1 MKLDITE
8 ARSRF
13 AVAPVARL
21 ATADA
26 DGTPHVVPVTFTLSD
41 DRIFFAID
49 YKPKSTWN
57 LRRLRNIRENPKV
70 ALLVDHFDSDW
81 TRLWWTRADGHA
93 EIQETGDE
101 RLQGLELLEKKYE
114 QYVKDPPAGPVV
126 IIHVDHWSGWAFS
139 E

>member
-1 MKLDITE
+1 MKLDSTE

-13 AVAPVARL
+13 AVALVARL

-26 DGTPHVVPVTFTLSD
+26 DGAPHVVPVTFALSD

-81 TRLWWTRADGHA
+81 TRLWWTRADGNA
-93 EIQETGDE
+93 EIQEDGDE
-101 RLQGLELLEKKYE
+101 RLEGLELLERKYE
-114 QYVKDPPAGPVV
+114 QYADNPPVGPVV
-126 IIHVDHWSGWAFS
+126 IIRVDRWSGWAFS

>member
-1 MKLDITE
+1 MKLDSTE

-21 ATADA
+21 ATAGA

-81 TRLWWTRADGHA
+81 ARLWWTRADGHA
-93 EIQETGDE
+93 EIKEDGDE
-101 RLQGLELLEKKYE
+101 RSQGLELLERKYE
-114 QYVKDPPAGPVV
+114 QYSENPPVGPVV
-126 IIHVDHWSGWAFS
+126 IIRVDRWSGWAFS